1 MSLADVEQLAG
12 RADFKRDRWGR
23 PLVVP
28 AVGGK
33 PVAYTRAS
41 SAAKPIEE
49 TYNLELWARRNVA
62 YGLAADPSLVAR
74 VLAVGGAPHEWSDND
89 KKTVNR
95 VVDDAADIAQAH
107 RAANIGT
114 ALHAIIE
121 RVNRGEPVGDVG
133 IFQPDVDAY
142 RQAIAQAG
150 WTINPEHV
158 ECRMVCDE
166 LRMAGTCDSIINDTD
181 GYAIADLKT
190 GSSVIYGALGYA
202 AQLAAYAHSDL
213 YDPATDTRTPIDIN
227 RKTGYLI
234 HLPAGTGVCTIYQV
248 DLVAGYDVAVLANQV
263 RAMQKAAK
271 GWLTA
276 VDLSTSPGAGL
287 VDNLRERVR
296 TLVDLGH
303 RDNVVWRWP
312 EGVPGFASDHVHT
325 LSELERI
332 ERALVAVEN
341 QVGAPFNPPP
351 LTPKPSRRQPVEP
364 VTVEPVTQ
372 IDDGDMVDAD
382 ELAALQDA
390 VEQLSDDERAIIQ
403 TVAKEANQAGYP
415 ISVAQK
421 PCRRRWLIADALR
434 IWCAFGWDNDV
445 IDAALTHIDA
455 PSADTLGGRIGQLT
469 SDQAVNFA
477 FVPFALDSGDLVLTF
492 TPNPTINIP
501 ERQAS

>member
-1 MSLADVEQLAG
+1 MSLADLEQLAG
-12 RADFKRDRWGR
+12 PADFKRDRWGR

-28 AVGGK
+28 AAGGK

-95 VVDDAADIAQAH
+95 IVDDAADIAQAH

-133 IFQPDVDAY
+133 IFQQDVDAY

-202 AQLAAYAHSDL
+202 AQLAAYAHADL
-213 YDPATDTRTPIDIN
+213 YDPATDVRTPIDIN
-227 RKTGYLI
+227 RKAGYLI

-276 VDLSTSPGAGL
+276 IDLSTSPGAGL

-296 TLVDLGH
+296 TLVELGH
-303 RDNVVWRWP
+303 KDRLIWRWP
-312 EGVPGFASDHVHT
+312 EGVPGFAGNHSHT
-325 LSELERI
+325 LTELERI
-332 ERALVAVEN
+332 ERCVVALENEVA
-341 QVGAPFNPPP
+341 APFNPPP
-351 LTPKPSRRQPVEP
+351 LTQKPSRRQPVEP
-364 VTVEPVTQ
+364 VTIEPV
-372 IDDGDMVDAD
+372 IELDDGDPISDD
-382 ELAALQDA
+382 ELAALQHQFETLSESEREVIRWIA
-390 VEQLSDDERAIIQ
+390 VE
-403 TVAKEANQAGYP
+403 ANDAGHP
-415 ISVAQK
+415 ISVSQK
-421 PCRRRWLIADALR
+421 PCRRRWQIAKSLLA
-434 IWCAFGWDNDV
+434 WCTFGWDSDV
-445 IDAALTHIDA
+445 IISALDYVDA
-455 PSADTLGGRIGQLT
+455 PSAETVGERIGQLT
-469 SDQAVNFA
+469 IDQAVDLERIA
-477 FVPFALDSGDLVLTF
+477 ADLDHGDLILSF
-492 TPNPTINIP
+492 TPNPTIQP
-501 ERQAS
+501 CERQAS